1 MQHSGF
7 DINHLHVDDADA
19 LQVDGT
25 LSVDAKGNLQK
36 LKLDHFQAHFPAAYD
51 RYGQPWLDT
60 MAAPNLHIAGQLD
73 GHLDYAADSWRSFA
87 FHTDGLDIADSTGQM
102 QANGLHGGVDW
113 SAQADKAPTVF
124 GWNQLVLRRVAV
136 PAAQSHWRSHDG
148 GLELQSPLDVPIW
161 KGQVHVTSLEWLPA
175 AAKAQ
180 RLNLAASVVG
190 VDIPTLNQTF
200 GWTPFAGTM
209 SGAIT
214 GMQWTGDRYALDGEL
229 TIKAFDGSA
238 VLTHLATQQP
248 LSDNPVVMG
257 DITLHQL
264 DLAPLTDTFN
274 FGSING
280 RMDGSIDGLRLVGGN
295 PVAFKASLLA
305 QNGGRISLRAANNLS
320 IVTGGSP
327 ASGLQGAVLK
337 LFKTFNYKQMALKG
351 SLQDGVCTLSGLDN
365 DASGYTIVE
374 GSGLPSMRVV
384 GEQSRIDWPVL
395 VHRLKTAA
403 QGSVAER

>member
-1 MQHSGF
+1 
-7 DINHLHVDDADA
+7 
-19 LQVDGT
+19 
-25 LSVDAKGNLQK
+25 
-36 LKLDHFQAHFPAAYD
+36 
-51 RYGQPWLDT
+51 
-60 MAAPNLHIAGQLD
+60 
-73 GHLDYAADSWRSFA
+73 
-87 FHTDGLDIADSTGQM
+87 
-102 QANGLHGGVDW
+102 
-113 SAQADKAPTVF
+113 
-124 GWNQLVLRRVAV
+124 
-136 PAAQSHWRSHDG
+136 
-148 GLELQSPLDVPIW
+148 
-161 KGQVHVTSLEWLPA
+161 
-175 AAKAQ
+175 
-180 RLNLAASVVG
+180 
-190 VDIPTLNQTF
+190 
-200 GWTPFAGTM
+200 
-209 SGAIT
+209 
-214 GMQWTGDRYALDGEL
+214 
-229 TIKAFDGSA
+229 
-238 VLTHLATQQP
+238 
-248 LSDNPVVMG
+248 MG

-384 GEQSRIDWPVL
+384 GDQSRIDWPVL
-395 VHRLKTAA
+395 VHRLKTAT

>member
-1 MQHSGF
+1 
-7 DINHLHVDDADA
+7 
-19 LQVDGT
+19 
-25 LSVDAKGNLQK
+25 
-36 LKLDHFQAHFPAAYD
+36 
-51 RYGQPWLDT
+51 
-60 MAAPNLHIAGQLD
+60 
-73 GHLDYAADSWRSFA
+73 
-87 FHTDGLDIADSTGQM
+87 M

-175 AAKAQ
+175 AVKAQ
-180 RLNLAASVVG
+180 RLSLAANVVG
-190 VDIPTLNQTF
+190 VDMPTLNQTF

-214 GMQWTGDRYALDGEL
+214 GMQWTGDRYALEGEL

-248 LSDNPVVMG
+248 LGDNPVVMG
-257 DITLHQL
+257 DISLHQL

-337 LFKTFNYKQMALKG
+337 LFKTFNYKQMALNG
-351 SLQDGVCTLSGLDN
+351 SLQDGVCNLSGLDR